1 MIGLLWISTNVLSQP
16 DFLSWE
22 FELERVENVRQREI
36 YKGMFHEDYG
46 EMKLLE
52 SRKNNYYGSHGYV
65 LQNSYVEIQ
74 PPMDWYG
81 INALIK

>member
-1 MIGLLWISTNVLSQP
+1 
-16 DFLSWE
+16 
-22 FELERVENVRQREI
+22 
-36 YKGMFHEDYG
+36 MFHEDYG

-74 PPMDWYG
+74 PPTWWYLKVGSLRVIWSGGRCPPEWDWYPYKVMKG
-81 INALIK
+81 IRAHSLSAMWV